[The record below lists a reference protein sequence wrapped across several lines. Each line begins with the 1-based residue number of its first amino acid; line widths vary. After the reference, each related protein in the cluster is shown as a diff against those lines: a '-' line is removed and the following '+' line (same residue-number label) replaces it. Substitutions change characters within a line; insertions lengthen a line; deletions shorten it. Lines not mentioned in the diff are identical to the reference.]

1 MHHCFAGSIEELVS
15 QRLTRAQGAEVRQA
29 AGNGVT
35 CQEVLSAA
43 AVDLA
48 ILRLPVKLL
57 AGRAHATI
65 SFLLLW
71 HFLAAE
77 AVELGVAV
85 EPADPAFEAVGLDEA
100 DFARHFRHPLK
111 GEVAEN
117 RVSLP
122 AAKQGDPWTCRTRLG
137 SLVKEPAI
145 DEAAHLAWFD
155 LYCQAVESVTAQPQK
170 GTINLL
176 VPPHRCNL
184 AGTCIEHQTAVG
196 NFSAARCNFDRKLK
210 TAHERIIVDQILLLG
225 TGNVSDMSFLSNPP
239 REQRST
245 LACAQAV
252 MRGRV
257 P

>member
-1 MHHCFAGSIEELVS
+1 HHRFAGSIEELVL
-15 QRLTRAQGAEVRQA
+15 QRLAGAHGAEVGQA
-29 AGNGVT
+29 AGNRVA

-57 AGRAHATI
+57 TGRAHAAI

-71 HFLAAE
+71 HFLAAQT
-77 AVELGVAV
+77 VELGVGV
-85 EPADPAFEAVGLDEA
+85 DPADPAFQAVGRDEA

-117 RVSLP
+117 RVSTA
-122 AAKQGDPWTCRTRLG
+122 AAKQGDPRTCRTRLG
-137 SLVKEPAI
+137 CLVEEPAV
-145 DEAAHLAWFD
+145 DEAAHLTWLD
-155 LYCQAVESVTAQPQK
+155 LYRQAVESVTAQPQK

-176 VPPHRCNL
+176 VPPPRRNL
-184 AGTCIEHQTAVG
+184 AGARIKHKPTVG

-225 TGNVSDMSFLSNPP
+225 TGNVGDVSFLSDPP

-245 LACAQAV
+245 LACAQA
-252 MRGRV
+252 
-257 P
+257 